1 MGKKK
6 WWKPTVAGTA
16 TTLGIDAYVDPTP
29 YINLLNAIAGG
40 KEGGRVTHRGIGRAR
55 RGCGR
60 VMRNKRK

>member
-1 MGKKK
+1 MGTK
-6 WWKPTVAGTA
+6 WDKIKGPLYTAGGIGA
-16 TTLGIDAYVDPTP
+16 TDLI
-29 YINLLNAIAGG
+29 ISILNSLPGG